1 MTGRMTPDDLD
12 RWQALADKATCGP
25 WQVLLDGRSW
35 AGTVVVADAAG
46 HPVTVVSSAPDDD
59 DAKDD
64 AEFIAATRD
73 AVPALIAEVQ
83 RLREQEARGED
94 SVGDRPIRSAPGSHC
109 EQWADDITAL
119 IEEVERLRLMEQRGR
134 ALQEETL
141 GLPLIHRHNI
151 DLILDGGDDA

>member
-83 RLREQEARGED
+83 RLR
-94 SVGDRPIRSAPGSHC
+94 
-109 EQWADDITAL
+109 
-119 IEEVERLRLMEQRGR
+119 LMEQRGR